1 MTSLLSRRR
10 WTLMMHVDWRFF
22 HVQHNEHESSTQS
35 VWNKPRKVLKRG
47 KTETKSWSSGNI
59 LTGFILQK
67 AGVGDLQDTVAT
79 RLRRFIGHVLRL
91 PTSRP
96 ASLVLDWTPEGGSRR
111 RGRPKRTWRD
121 TFAEDMREMG
131 VSGSGTHD
139 EARSVASDR
148 ARWRQQSSPSVPDA
162 PKSK

>member
-1 MTSLLSRRR
+1 MLQDCGYGLLH
-10 WTLMMHVDWRFF
+10 HVMCQFSVDSQASWKD
-22 HVQHNEHESSTQS
+22 HTTNEE
-35 VWNKPRKVLKRG
+35 L
-47 KTETKSWSSGNI
+47 
-59 LTGFILQK
+59 LQK

-79 RLRRFIGHVLRL
+79 RRRRFIGHVLRL

-111 RGRPKRTWRD
+111 PGRPKWTWCD

-131 VSGSGTHD
+131 VSGSGIHD

-148 ARWRQQSSPSVPDA
+148 ARWRQLVASVPEGTGG

>member
-1 MTSLLSRRR
+1 MYARRPNRMLNVFNRRCLRDILGVSWKDHMT
-10 WTLMMHVDWRFF
+10 
-22 HVQHNEHESSTQS
+22 NEE
-35 VWNKPRKVLKRG
+35 L
-47 KTETKSWSSGNI
+47 
-59 LTGFILQK
+59 LQK

-79 RLRRFIGHVLRL
+79 RRRRFIGHVLRL

-96 ASLVLDWTPEGGSRR
+96 ASLVLDWTSEGGRRR

-139 EARSVASDR
+139 EDRSVASDR
-148 ARWRQQSSPSVPDA
+148 TRWRQLVAYCSRRDRRT
-162 PKSK
+162 